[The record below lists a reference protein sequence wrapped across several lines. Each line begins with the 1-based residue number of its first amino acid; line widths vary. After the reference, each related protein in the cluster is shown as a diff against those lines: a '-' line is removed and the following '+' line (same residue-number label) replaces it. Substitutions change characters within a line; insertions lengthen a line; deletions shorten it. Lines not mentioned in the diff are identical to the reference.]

1 MIVTVSHTGSGGVL
15 HFLEQSIITIEA
27 SVFDDNSA
35 SDIGGVL
42 NFTSGILVIEASE
55 FDGNSAKWGGVLYFG
70 DSTISIKGSELIA
83 TVPPRLEECCIPLLA
98 LSQLVIVTSPITAH
112 Q

>member
-83 TVPPRLEECCIPLLA
+83 TVPPRLEECCIPY
-98 LSQLVIVTSPITAH
+98 S
-112 Q
+112 